1 MAWRAPWQ
9 NSQGLRRL
17 ILPGGQ
23 ITQLPVQP
31 PLQKY
36 SGSLL
41 TQITSSSSPSRPNTE
56 GRFAIVTNVGQG
68 VRWTQAALLTRAL
81 PCGRRSRVVLTP
93 QWLASSSRE
102 AKLLGGDGDNKARSP
117 RRARRKP
124 LKPIACGNA
133 GCSGATVVTNSRVFL
148 LHARLRVQRAP
159 GIPHALHFRAKNSG
173 NNSDASRRGMADVY
187 LVVIASQRGGALRRP
202 VGSQ

>member
-1 MAWRAPWQ
+1 
-9 NSQGLRRL
+9 
-17 ILPGGQ
+17 LPDGQ
-23 ITQLPVQP
+23 ISSSPVQP

-41 TQITSSSSPSRPNTE
+41 TQITSSSSLSRPNTE

-133 GCSGATVVTNSRVFL
+133 GCSGATVVTN
-148 LHARLRVQRAP
+148 ARAYY
-159 GIPHALHFRAKNSG
+159 HY
-173 NNSDASRRGMADVY
+173 RRGCGCNGHPAFPTPSISGRRIQATTRTHRAAGWRMCILSSLRANGAALCADPLARNDDLKTPCAMAV
-187 LVVIASQRGGALRRP
+187 
-202 VGSQ
+202 